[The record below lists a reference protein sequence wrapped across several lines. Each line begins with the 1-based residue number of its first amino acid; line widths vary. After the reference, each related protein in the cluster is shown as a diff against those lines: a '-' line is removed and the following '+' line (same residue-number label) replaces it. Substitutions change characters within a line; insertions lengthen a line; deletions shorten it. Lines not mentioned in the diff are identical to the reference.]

1 MTIEEGHRPH
11 TKGGPL
17 KLFPIEP
24 RPIGF
29 IVCKRLHGGSIRD
42 CECKTSDGWLE
53 CPPEARGI
61 LAPAERAAERKEWT
75 ARLSPPVQLATVFT
89 KPDGNFYVPSP
100 SITDIDLEP
109 KTPDQIR
116 DAIAAERRQFS
127 ASFSQSSGKASGFTG
142 SICQHCQSS
151 RMIRNGT
158 CETCLDCYQ
167 SGECG

>member
-11 TKGGPL
+11 IKGGPL
-17 KLFPIEP
+17 KFYPTDP
-24 RPIGF
+24 RPIDF

-61 LAPAERAAERKEWT
+61 LAPAERVAERKEWT
-75 ARLSPPVQLATVFT
+75 ARLPP
-89 KPDGNFYVPSP
+89 PSP

-116 DAIAAERRQFS
+116 NVVEAERRQFS
-127 ASFSQSSGKASGFTG
+127 ASFSPAGGKAAGFTG

-167 SGECG
+167 SGECA